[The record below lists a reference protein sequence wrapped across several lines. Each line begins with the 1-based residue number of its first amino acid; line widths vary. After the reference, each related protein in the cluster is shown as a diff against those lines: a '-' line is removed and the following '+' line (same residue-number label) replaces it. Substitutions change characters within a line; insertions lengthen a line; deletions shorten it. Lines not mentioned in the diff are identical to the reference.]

1 MHELPYARFIEIV
14 ETIIEQKR
22 EEYLQQK
29 ERDLFKGWL
38 NYISQP
44 SFSKKDKK
52 KGFKDYVKSLGFKKI
67 AEKYV
72 KMEKSQIEE
81 EKKRAYENEKKV
93 IELFK
98 KEQEG

>member
-1 MHELPYARFIEIV
+1 M
-14 ETIIEQKR
+14 
-22 EEYLQQK
+22 QQK

-52 KGFKDYVKSLGFKKI
+52 KSFRGYVKSLGFNKI

-72 KMEKSQIEE
+72 KMEKSQIKE
-81 EKKRAYENEKKV
+81 EKQKAYENEKKV

-98 KEQEG
+98 KKQEG